1 MNARWALACFVAL
14 GVYAGA
20 WGALIPDIKRQVG
33 ASDAELGFALLF
45 AAAGTVPGTLIAGR
59 LWRRLG
65 WWLLP
70 ASALGSAIALVGPMV
85 VSTPLMLGLALLFTG
100 FTSGMLDVA
109 MNAAVSDTEARRNAR
124 LMYGAHALFSL
135 GGLASFPTGIA
146 RQMGAQPAHVLA
158 VVAVVYVVVG
168 LGAIRAARQAAQVPH
183 VDTDISTG
191 GRNRGLIFKAIAALA
206 ILCAVSFLIEDAVS
220 NWSALHLEQTLGSGP
235 AMGGAAPGMFAL
247 AMFFGRSLG
256 QRLGNRFSERA
267 LLSAGA
273 AVAAVGLAV
282 VAAAP
287 TPVIA
292 LAFIAVAGM
301 GIALVAP
308 ALYARAGRTA
318 SSHNRAAA
326 IARLT
331 SFGYTGFLLGPPLM
345 GGLAEVVGLRGA
357 FSVMAVMAALL
368 AVGGLLA
375 LRPGMGKRGEFAE
388 GEELLKTSRG

>member
-70 ASALGSAIALVGPMV
+70 ATGVASGVALIGPMFAT
-85 VSTPLMLGLALLFTG
+85 TPVTLGVALLFTG
-100 FTSGMLDVA
+100 ATTGMLDVA
-109 MNAAVSDTEARRNAR
+109 MNAAVSDTEASRNAR

-135 GGLASFPTGIA
+135 GGLASFPTGLA
-146 RQMGAQPAHVLA
+146 RQLGAQPAQVLA
-158 VVAVVYVVVG
+158 VVALVFVLVG
-168 LGAIRAARQAAQVPH
+168 FASIRAARNTPH
-183 VDTDISTG
+183 TRREDEHAVKTKRRSGPRLVVTA
-191 GRNRGLIFKAIAALA
+191 LAALA

-235 AMGGAAPGMFAL
+235 ALGGAAPGMFAL
-247 AMFFGRSLG
+247 AMFVGRSFG
-256 QRLGNRFSERA
+256 QRLGSRFSERA

-273 AVAAVGLAV
+273 ALAAVGLAV

-292 LAFIAVAGM
+292 LAFVFVAGA

-308 ALYARAGRTA
+308 ALYGRAGRTA

-368 AVGGLLA
+368 ALGGVIA
-375 LRPGMGKRGEFAE
+375 LRRRSGTAAV
-388 GEELLKTSRG
+388 EESDPIPPTRA